1 MRIEARGVTKRY
13 GRVAALSDVS
23 FTLAPGTRLALVGPN
38 GSGKSTLNRILMGL
52 VACEGEVRLDGRCP
66 LRERAALAQRMAY
79 VPQIAPQ
86 LAAPVDEVVRAI
98 ARVRGLDVGS
108 IARATAALDLTLE
121 DLARRPFRSLSGG
134 TKQKLLIALAL
145 ASGASFLILDEPTG
159 SLDAHARERF
169 FTLFEAL
176 ASDATLV
183 LCSHRLDEIRPL
195 VDHVLLLAEGRVGYD
210 GPAAQFLERCA
221 RATIEAWAEDEDA
234 AAWLAAHG
242 FRRSADGAFRRNVE
256 QAEKMKLLA
265 ELVGAHGP
273 RLRNLCARDLEGLDL
288 ASAAAGSRGDA
299 AAGTRRQPS
308 DGRNGGVA

>member
-1 MRIEARGVTKRY
+1 MQIEARSVTKRY
-13 GRVAALSDVS
+13 GRVTALSDVS
-23 FTLAPGTRLALVGPN
+23 FTLAPRSRIALVGPN

-66 LRERAALAQRMAY
+66 LRERSALARKMAY

-98 ARVRGLDVGS
+98 ARVRGLDAGAV
-108 IARATAALDLTLE
+108 ARAAAALDLTLE
-121 DLARRPFRSLSGG
+121 TVARRPFRSLSGG

-169 FTLFEAL
+169 FALFDAL
-176 ASDATLV
+176 APEATLV

-195 VDHVLLLAEGRVGYD
+195 VDHVLLLDDGRVGYD
-210 GPAAQFLERCA
+210 GPAARFLERCA
-221 RATIEAWAEDEDA
+221 IATIEAWAEDADA
-234 AAWLAAHG
+234 DAWLATRG
-242 FRRSADGAFRRNVE
+242 FRRSADGAWRRSVE
-256 QAEKMKLLA
+256 QAEKMKLLR
-265 ELVGAHGP
+265 ELAGAHGP

-288 ASAAAGSRGDA
+288 A
-299 AAGTRRQPS
+299 AGTA
-308 DGRNGGVA
+308 GGQGAGAKGGPRA